1 METKYNRE
9 NLHIHTKY
17 SWDCDME
24 LKDIVTGLIDNGVNI
39 AALTDHVEPDRE
51 ELKEVIEKFKIRNF
65 EIDKLN
71 DEYKGKIKLL
81 KGMEITLPNKYPKYC
96 KELNKLDNDVIMGSV
111 HKVPRANSELER
123 INYTYQYYQQ
133 ILDMVNNSDIDIVG
147 HLDYINRYFKTD
159 HADYKQLCDIFMA
172 IKHNNMVLEMNASA
186 NRRCNQLCFPEPKKL
201 KIYSAMVKEVTI
213 GTDAHQK
220 DELIDNLEKT
230 EILATSLNLKQ
241 VYFEKRKKKV
251 LNPPTY
257 S

>member
-1 METKYNRE
+1 MEVKYNRE
-9 NLHIHTKY
+9 NLHIHSEY
-17 SWDCDME
+17 SWDCNMKLE
-24 LKDIVTGLIDNGVNI
+24 KIVTGLIDNGVNI
-39 AALTDHVEPDRE
+39 AAITDHVEPDRE

-71 DEYKGKIKLL
+71 YQYKGKIKLL
-81 KGMEITLPNKYPKYC
+81 KGMEITLPHKYLKYC

-111 HKVPRANSELER
+111 HKVPRAKNDLEEK
-123 INYTYQYYQQ
+123 NYSYQYYQQ

-147 HLDYINRYFKTD
+147 HLDYINRYFKKD

-172 IKHNNMVLEMNASA
+172 IKHHKMVLEANASA
-186 NRRCNQLCFPEPKKL
+186 FRRCNQLCFPSPEKL
-201 KIYSAMVKEVTI
+201 NVYKEMVKEITI
-213 GTDAHQK
+213 GTDAHQE
-220 DELIDNLEKT
+220 DELVDNLEKT
-230 EILATSLNLKQ
+230 EILITSLDLKQ